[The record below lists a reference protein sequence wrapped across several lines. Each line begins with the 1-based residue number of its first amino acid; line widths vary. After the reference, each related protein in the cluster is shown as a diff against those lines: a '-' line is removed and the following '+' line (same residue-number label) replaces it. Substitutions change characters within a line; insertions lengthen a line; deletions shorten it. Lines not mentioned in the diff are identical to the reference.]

1 MTGHIKNPKEGAY
14 VTPGDVTGPKPNTG
28 AKHAEFLSS
37 DPPKKYGGFQFS
49 SDKAVLLGEKKSLF
63 LLRLAGAAPSKETPI
78 MIEFRCTSKRSNFD
92 KE

>member
-37 DPPKKYGGFQFS
+37 DPPKKYGGFQFT
-49 SDKAVLLGEKKSLF
+49 SDKAVLLGEKKKPVFASLGGGSSQQRNPHHDRVQMHKQKKQF
-63 LLRLAGAAPSKETPI
+63 
-78 MIEFRCTSKRSNFD
+78 
-92 KE
+92 